1 MSKNNIIV
9 EILEKHDINGFDKQ
23 GGTDKATDHSY
34 DIYYSEFLKPLF
46 NKKINIMEIGVQ
58 YGGSALLFNDLFPL
72 SNMVFIDNEN
82 VVHNKILKLMD
93 KSRYELIIDDAF
105 SLNTIEKL
113 QKKYELGFDLIIE
126 DGPHTIES
134 QIFTIEHYTKLLK
147 PNGILIIEDI
157 QNYEYCDKIIESLDK
172 SKINSVEIVDL
183 RNNKNRYDDIL
194 IVVKK

>member
-93 KSRYELIIDDAF
+93 KSRYEL
-105 SLNTIEKL
+105 
-113 QKKYELGFDLIIE
+113 GFDLIIE